1 MGFSFKKFVDPGG
14 HFQGTINLRTI
25 IDPGDIL
32 GGQAASDRLKASGN
46 VLLLGKLRAVNNAME
61 QFFESKG
68 LLQPF
73 VDAGHDAAAEL
84 KKNIGTDAP
93 LVKNQKALGQSI
105 IAKEAERLGA
115 KPNEIGGALSKFS
128 KDFAAREG
136 DRRYGRAM
144 DAAKIALGGTA
155 AGAGLSAQLSG
166 RESANFLSGA
176 ANIVQGQAEA
186 VSGQLSSMANVT
198 YGISSAFNQRGGKKT
213 DPYEPPSGAG
223 EVFLYGED
231 DESFR

>member
-1 MGFSFKKFVDPGG
+1 MGFLKKVLDPGG
-14 HFQGTINLRTI
+14 HFQGTVNLRTI
-25 IDPGDIL
+25 IDPGDVL

-46 VLLLGKLRAVNNAME
+46 VLLLGKLNAVSNAME

-93 LVKNQKALGQSI
+93 LVKHQKALGQSI

-115 KPNEIGGALSKFS
+115 KPAEISGALSKHS
-128 KDFAAREG
+128 KDFAARET
-136 DRRYGRAM
+136 DRRYGRSM

-176 ANIVQGQAEA
+176 ANTVEGQWSAAQGQLNTLRG
-186 VSGQLSSMANVT
+186 VVKGLSSL
-198 YGISSAFNQRGGKKT
+198 GGGEKKK
-213 DPYEPPSGAG
+213 DQYEAPSGAG